1 MAGFSG
7 VPTIGTNLPNVN
19 PNNFSGTV
27 HFGPATTYGGQ
38 LPGQFLPGAGGLNNL
53 GGSGY

>member
-38 LPGQFLPGAGGLNNL
+38 LPGQFLPGAGGLNNF